1 MKYLTTKTC
10 DKRVKHSHGDRSR
23 NCFSIYG
30 AISSRN
36 CFSIYGAISS
46 EFRMISDTISGKYA
60 IIGEEN

>member
-1 MKYLTTKTC
+1 MKYLTIKTC

-30 AISSRN
+30 AISS
-36 CFSIYGAISS
+36 
-46 EFRMISDTISGKYA
+46 EFRMIISDNISGKYA

>member
-30 AISSRN
+30 AISS
-36 CFSIYGAISS
+36 

-60 IIGEEN
+60 IIGEENQLVKDGCPET